1 MSSFE
6 IGLVEGQHQKC
17 WRKRHLV
24 DCSRRH
30 QSSRLA
36 DAAVALEGHNDRPP
50 WSKSKGLGA
59 FCQSW
64 WFMRQQSEIDLLQLG
79 LESALFIEPAHNGRP
94 EQDGLLASTDA
105 PPTIDLEGD
114 R

>member
-1 MSSFE
+1 
-6 IGLVEGQHQKC
+6 
-17 WRKRHLV
+17 
-24 DCSRRH
+24 
-30 QSSRLA
+30 
-36 DAAVALEGHNDRPP
+36 
-50 WSKSKGLGA
+50 
-59 FCQSW
+59 
-64 WFMRQQSEIDLLQLG
+64 MRQQSEIDLLQLG